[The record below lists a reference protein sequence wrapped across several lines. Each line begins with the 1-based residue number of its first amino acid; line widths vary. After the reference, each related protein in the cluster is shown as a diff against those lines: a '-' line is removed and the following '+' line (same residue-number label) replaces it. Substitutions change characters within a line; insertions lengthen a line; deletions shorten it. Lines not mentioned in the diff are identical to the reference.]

1 MEAPLFRIT
10 NSRKSYSE
18 QLFAFK
24 RAQMQQTVQLG
35 LYKVSR
41 GR

>member
-1 MEAPLFRIT
+1 METPLFRVT
-10 NSRKSYSE
+10 NSQKSYSE